1 MANLK
6 ALSNLSS
13 ASASNTAMRYYLII
27 LASTVLAIGSL
38 SAETPTAE
46 LVENLLSEDLGTR
59 SFSFAEV
66 AEASSGKKVI
76 PFNPENEVHAAIVTA
91 LKQSLDGAL
100 MKMNGADSPTND
112 LRRINEASRF
122 FEDALLES
130 LNANGS
136 ITCEI
141 PKNRQGKE
149 QRSGYP
155 DLLITH
161 KPSGTKI
168 YLDPKLYEKKSRQ
181 SSFRTFYFEPRE
193 RTLKITEDA
202 VHLLVGIAHDGDDG
216 NWKFT
221 SWELVDLSHLQVRLK
236 AEFQASNR
244 DLYRPKATLES
255 SPKTEK

>member
-1 MANLK
+1 MHIFLVP
-6 ALSNLSS
+6 
-13 ASASNTAMRYYLII
+13 
-27 LASTVLAIGSL
+27 LASLLLATGSL

-66 AEASSGKKVI
+66 AGAASGKKII
-76 PFNPENEVHAAIVTA
+76 PFDPENEGHAAIMNA
-91 LKQSLDGAL
+91 LKKSLDAA
-100 MKMNGADSPTND
+100 MVTMNSADSPTND

-122 FEDALLES
+122 FEDALLAS
-130 LNANGS
+130 LNA
-136 ITCEI
+136 IDTLTCEI

-161 KPSGTKI
+161 KPTNSKI

-202 VHLLVGIAHDGDDG
+202 VHLLVGIAHDGKDG
-216 NWKFT
+216 AWTFT
-221 SWELVDLSHLQVRLK
+221 SWEITDLAHLQVRLK

-244 DLYRPKATLES
+244 DLYRPKAILES
-255 SPKTEK
+255 SK